1 MSTKI
6 SENTN
11 IQLDLKTVVAII
23 MVTASFVGMYYTLQ
37 ADIEE
42 AKKLPPIEV
51 TRLEYELKEEWNEK
65 MILQLTDQV
74 EMLQKTS
81 DILKEE
87 IEITSAMLQDGT
99 EADGKFE
106 ELQRQLEELESRK
119 PKTTVIAIIMVTAS
133 FVGMY
138 YTLQAD
144 IEEARKLPP
153 IEVTRLE
160 YELKEEWNE
169 DMIMQLKEA
178 VEVLEETQ
186 DILKEE
192 IKITSAMLQDG
203 TEADG
208 KFEELQRQLEELE
221 NKKPSTRVIVKEV
234 KVDKKGRKL

>member
-11 IQLDLKTVVAII
+11 IQLDIKTVIAII
-23 MVTASFVGMYYTLQ
+23 SITASFVGMYYTLQ

-42 AKKLPPIEV
+42 AKTMPPTEV
-51 TRLEYELKEEWNEK
+51 TRLEYELKEEWNE
-65 MILQLTDQV
+65 
-74 EMLQKTS
+74 E
-81 DILKEE
+81 
-87 IEITSAMLQDGT
+87 
-99 EADGKFE
+99 
-106 ELQRQLEELESRK
+106 
-119 PKTTVIAIIMVTAS
+119 
-133 FVGMY
+133 
-138 YTLQAD
+138 
-144 IEEARKLPP
+144 
-153 IEVTRLE
+153 
-160 YELKEEWNE
+160 
-169 DMIMQLKEA
+169 MIMQLKEA

>member
-1 MSTKI
+1 MSLLIKHAHHSTQLMSTKI

-42 AKKLPPIEV
+42 AK
-51 TRLEYELKEEWNEK
+51 
-65 MILQLTDQV
+65 
-74 EMLQKTS
+74 
-81 DILKEE
+81 
-87 IEITSAMLQDGT
+87 
-99 EADGKFE
+99 
-106 ELQRQLEELESRK
+106 
-119 PKTTVIAIIMVTAS
+119 
-133 FVGMY
+133 
-138 YTLQAD
+138 
-144 IEEARKLPP
+144 KLPP

-221 NKKPSTRVIVKEV
+221 NKKPKTRVIVKEV

>member
-1 MSTKI
+1 MRQMSTKI

-65 MILQLTDQV
+65 MILQLKDQV
-74 EMLQKTS
+74 EML
-81 DILKEE
+81 
-87 IEITSAMLQDGT
+87 
-99 EADGKFE
+99 
-106 ELQRQLEELESRK
+106 
-119 PKTTVIAIIMVTAS
+119 
-133 FVGMY
+133 
-138 YTLQAD
+138 
-144 IEEARKLPP
+144 
-153 IEVTRLE
+153 
-160 YELKEEWNE
+160 
-169 DMIMQLKEA
+169 
-178 VEVLEETQ
+178 EETSS
-186 DILKEE
+186 ILKEE

-221 NKKPSTRVIVKEV
+221 NRKPKTTVIVKEV
-234 KVDKKGRKL
+234 TVDKKGRKL

>member
-11 IQLDLKTVVAII
+11 IQLDLKTVV
-23 MVTASFVGMYYTLQ
+23 
-37 ADIEE
+37 
-42 AKKLPPIEV
+42 
-51 TRLEYELKEEWNEK
+51 
-65 MILQLTDQV
+65 
-74 EMLQKTS
+74 
-81 DILKEE
+81 
-87 IEITSAMLQDGT
+87 
-99 EADGKFE
+99 
-106 ELQRQLEELESRK
+106 
-119 PKTTVIAIIMVTAS
+119 AIIMVTAS

-178 VEVLEETQ
+178 VEMLEETQ

>member
-1 MSTKI
+1 MQLMSTKI

-42 AKKLPPIEV
+42 AKKLPPVEV

-65 MILQLTDQV
+65 MIMQLKDQV
-74 EMLQKTS
+74 EMLEQ
-81 DILKEE
+81 
-87 IEITSAMLQDGT
+87 
-99 EADGKFE
+99 
-106 ELQRQLEELESRK
+106 
-119 PKTTVIAIIMVTAS
+119 
-133 FVGMY
+133 
-138 YTLQAD
+138 
-144 IEEARKLPP
+144 
-153 IEVTRLE
+153 
-160 YELKEEWNE
+160 
-169 DMIMQLKEA
+169 
-178 VEVLEETQ
+178 TQ

-192 IKITSAMLQDG
+192 ISITASMIKDG

-208 KFEELQRQLEELE
+208 KLEELNRQLEELQ

>member
-1 MSTKI
+1 MKV
-6 SENTN
+6 SENTSV
-11 IQLDLKTVVAII
+11 QLDLKTVVAII
-23 MVTASFVGMYYTLQ
+23 SITASFVGMYYTLQ

-42 AKKLPPIEV
+42 AK
-51 TRLEYELKEEWNEK
+51 
-65 MILQLTDQV
+65 
-74 EMLQKTS
+74 S
-81 DILKEE
+81 
-87 IEITSAMLQDGT
+87 
-99 EADGKFE
+99 
-106 ELQRQLEELESRK
+106 
-119 PKTTVIAIIMVTAS
+119 
-133 FVGMY
+133 
-138 YTLQAD
+138 
-144 IEEARKLPP
+144 LPP

-169 DMIMQLKEA
+169 DMIIQLKDA

>member
-42 AKKLPPIEV
+42 AK
-51 TRLEYELKEEWNEK
+51 
-65 MILQLTDQV
+65 
-74 EMLQKTS
+74 
-81 DILKEE
+81 
-87 IEITSAMLQDGT
+87 
-99 EADGKFE
+99 
-106 ELQRQLEELESRK
+106 
-119 PKTTVIAIIMVTAS
+119 
-133 FVGMY
+133 
-138 YTLQAD
+138 
-144 IEEARKLPP
+144 KLPP

-221 NKKPSTRVIVKEV
+221 NKKPKTRVIVKEV
-234 KVDKKGRKL
+234 KVDKKGRKI